1 MAKHGLVVNR
11 MPAVDGRALS
21 REELSKESTKMATY
35 LQPRG
40 TTLPPLIHSFN
51 SYLLSNTGVIGCY
64 LSHKRFWQMVVD
76 KKYESAIVFEGILS
90 SFPHLPTLLLIH
102 SLVSR

>member
-1 MAKHGLVVNR
+1 MAKHDLVVNR

-40 TTLPPLIHSFN
+40 TTLPPLTHSF
-51 SYLLSNTGVIGCY
+51 YLIYSLIQVLLVVI
-64 LSHKRFWQMVVD
+64 
-76 KKYESAIVFEGILS
+76 
-90 SFPHLPTLLLIH
+90 
-102 SLVSR
+102 

>member
-40 TTLPPLIHSFN
+40 TTLPSSYSLIQF
-51 SYLLSNTGVIGCY
+51 L
-64 LSHKRFWQMVVD
+64 F
-76 KKYESAIVFEGILS
+76 
-90 SFPHLPTLLLIH
+90 TL
-102 SLVSR
+102 

>member
-21 REELSKESTKMATY
+21 REELLKESTKMATY

-40 TTLPPLIHSFN
+40 TTLPPLTHSFN
-51 SYLLSNTGVIGCY
+51 LIYSLIQVLLVVI
-64 LSHKRFWQMVVD
+64 
-76 KKYESAIVFEGILS
+76 
-90 SFPHLPTLLLIH
+90 
-102 SLVSR
+102 

>member
-40 TTLPPLIHSFN
+40 TTLPPLTLIQF
-51 SYLLSNTGVIGCY
+51 LS
-64 LSHKRFWQMVVD
+64 
-76 KKYESAIVFEGILS
+76 
-90 SFPHLPTLLLIH
+90 TL
-102 SLVSR
+102 